1 MGHKL
6 YEFKTFVFTVKMAKS
21 QKKRILKSNAPPLVL
36 FLTVPNTG
44 HWGVGFKKPTAVG
57 FEIPTS
63 PAFRVGWHACPAY

>member
-1 MGHKL
+1 MPAFGA
-6 YEFKTFVFTVKMAKS
+6 VS
-21 QKKRILKSNAPPLVL
+21 ILKR
-36 FLTVPNTG
+36 TVPNTG